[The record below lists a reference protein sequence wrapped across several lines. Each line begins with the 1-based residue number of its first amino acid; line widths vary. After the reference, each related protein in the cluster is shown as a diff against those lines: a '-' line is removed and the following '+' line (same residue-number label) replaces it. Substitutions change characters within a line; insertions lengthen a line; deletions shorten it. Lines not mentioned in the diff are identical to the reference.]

1 MPVNL
6 SSGCSTQ
13 FDRFTCIF
21 GGRGGWVEGP
31 AGRPVRPTASVGGWV
46 VDRFGQVW
54 SQPYQIVESKKFC
67 VQNDISKPITGL
79 WLLLLSLLDILVALM
94 ALSPTFSG
102 QNYFSGKPASESI
115 SCENFYR
122 SPVSGFETKSR
133 IQKYTA
139 HWAVS
144 QQECRL
150 YRAVTPAG
158 RPGRTRPG
166 SPRRPAVRW
175 RPSQTCTVFLMRLA
189 GGRLG
194 VAGGVCGEISLQGR
208 AGWRH
213 HQFNLPSHPLYRGV
227 VIHQALGFQ

>member
-1 MPVNL
+1 MIVDGL
-6 SSGCSTQ
+6 LMKCQ
-13 FDRFTCIF
+13 FTSAMATVPNVIDSLAFF
-21 GGRGGWVEGP
+21 VGQGGWVEGP
-31 AGRPVRPTASVGGWV
+31 ASRPVCPAASVGGWV

-54 SQPYQIVESKKFC
+54 SQLYQIVESKKFC

-139 HWAVS
+139 
-144 QQECRL
+144 L
-150 YRAVTPAG
+150 
-158 RPGRTRPG
+158 G
-166 SPRRPAVRW
+166 S
-175 RPSQTCTVFLMRLA
+175 
-189 GGRLG
+189 
-194 VAGGVCGEISLQGR
+194 
-208 AGWRH
+208 
-213 HQFNLPSHPLYRGV
+213 
-227 VIHQALGFQ
+227 